1 MTGRKVNR
9 MSNPFF
15 SVIIPAHNAEE
26 YIEVGLESI
35 RTQTFQD
42 FELIVVCDNCTD
54 KTEQIAKV
62 YGATTY
68 SVSFGRDGLA
78 RDFGIE
84 HAHGDWILFMDD
96 DDRFLHEFCFQQIAD
111 EIARCNE
118 QYGPIDMLAFG
129 YIFRHR
135 GYKAPYDDELFTPR
149 IAHVWSKAWRRDL
162 IGDAR
167 FGDAVFC
174 SDTYFLRDM
183 KQRVHTIGALDM
195 PIYYYN
201 FMRAGSQT
209 DKFVRGIIRQS
220 PVAE

>member
-1 MTGRKVNR
+1 

-15 SVIIPAHNAEE
+15 SVIIPAHNAENH
-26 YIEVGLESI
+26 IIKGLESI
-35 RTQTFQD
+35 KTQTFSD

-54 KTEQIAKV
+54 RTEDIAHA
-62 YGATTY
+62 YDAATY
-68 SVSFGRDGLA
+68 NVSFGRDGLA
-78 RDFGIE
+78 RDYGIAQ
-84 HAHGDWILFMDD
+84 AHGDWILFMDD
-96 DDRFLHEFCFQQIAD
+96 DDWFLHEFVFQMIHD
-111 EIARCNE
+111 EICRCENE
-118 QYGPIDMLAFG
+118 YGIEALAFG

-149 IAHVWSKAWRRDL
+149 IAHVWSKAWKRETV
-162 IGDAR
+162 IQAGAR

-183 KQRVHTIGALDM
+183 NMAVHNIGTMNM
-195 PIYYYN
+195 PMYYYN

-209 DKFVRGIIRQS
+209 DLFCRGIIHQS